1 MLCLHVYSCTMCMLD
16 ACGGQAVVSS
26 HAGAENQTRILWK
39 SLTDEFFLQP
49 ATMGLGMILYALSHL
64 STLFQTMSKI
74 SSVTEAIKKKR
85 FICTNGCLPACM
97 HVYYV
102 CTWCSPKPEEDVGCP
117 DNCEL
122 TWVPKTKPGS
132 STKAASV
139 LKHWA
144 ISPSPYWGNF

>member
-1 MLCLHVYSCTMCMLD
+1 MLD

-74 SSVTEAIKKKR
+74 SSVTEAIKKKDLSAL
-85 FICTNGCLPACM
+85 TVACLHACM
-97 HVYYV
+97 
-102 CTWCSPKPEEDVGCP
+102 CTMCVPDVHQSQKRML
-117 DNCEL
+117 D
-122 TWVPKTKPGS
+122 
-132 STKAASV
+132 V
-139 LKHWA
+139 L
-144 ISPSPYWGNF
+144 ITVS